1 MNWAEVHNVLHTQL
15 DLNGGSL
22 AQAEGWLRRDV
33 LATDL
38 VPIQSQRPQSGE
50 VGHIH
55 NAAETTQSEL

>member
-1 MNWAEVHNVLHTQL
+1 MYYTLHTQL

-50 VGHIH
+50 VGHIR
-55 NAAETTQSEL
+55 NAAETSQSEL